1 MMEAE
6 STTLAAIRTSLLSL
20 ADYVASAQLRIPRPE
35 TPRVERTRDEVAWAI
50 REYLVP
56 RLDDPLAPAVAVVAG
71 PGGAGKSAILNAIA
85 RRTVSPSGV
94 MRPTTTEPIV
104 WGPRSRPESDWRV
117 FLHRLREQTGAEL
130 DVVMGDDPLTEHVI
144 FVDTPPV
151 DLVRADGRIP
161 ALEAL
166 GLADICI
173 FVTSASRYADA
184 SGWMYLEAARRR
196 GVPILHVINRLPRDP
211 DAAEEVLIDY
221 VARLHGRDLLME
233 PDTSL
238 VFPVVSGEIDAG
250 TGGPSAAA
258 VGALRGELA
267 ELAHSDFRSAIIN
280 QTVLA
285 TTHAVAQRARRV
297 GAELAVEVQERADF
311 DEAVA
316 TAYREQSRA
325 LVADLE
331 AGRLAELA
339 SAESWGLAAA
349 DLTGIVTRRA
359 GVAAQETTQSWE
371 ERPGGRELLGA
382 GGEGLRRHG
391 QDTAY
396 EAQRTLE
403 QWYTLAGEHAAAAG
417 KRTRMWKRTQRRVQ
431 KRLWPQVLDPG
442 RAMDRSLTRRYGTA
456 AEGLVTTI
464 REDLGTAL
472 TAALAADA
480 ERFERFLGPQ
490 PDSAILREIETRAEW
505 IEALVEDEVE
515 LVPISSHS
523 AQTDAGEEANET
535 EANLEVADGGSQHV
549 QSTSSDDG
557 ETRGSVG
564 VERIT
569 EPDQVDTAPVAPPG
583 EAVTVESRPGANAA
597 GNDGGDGPDAVAA
610 EADAGADDVDV
621 VADEE
626 VATAVVQTDAPARVG
641 GWDEG
646 GDSAELDDP
655 GERSEP
661 AASDGTDDPSAD
673 QRDDPDPPHDP
684 EEGDPAPRA
693 SESGD
698 GGDEP
703 PRPAGDVD
711 RAGDA

>member
-1 MMEAE
+1 MEAE
-6 STTLAAIRTSLLSL
+6 PTTLAAIRTSLLSL

-71 PGGAGKSAILNAIA
+71 PGGTGKSAILNAIA
-85 RRTVSPSGV
+85 RRPVSDSGV

-104 WGPRSRPESDWRV
+104 WGPRSRPESEWRV

-196 GVPILHVINRLPRDP
+196 GVPILHVINRLSQDP
-211 DAAEEVLIDY
+211 EVAEEVLIDY

-238 VFPVVSGEIDAG
+238 VFPVVSGEIDAT

-267 ELAHSDFRSAIIN
+267 ELAHSEFRSAIIN

-311 DEAVA
+311 DEAVV

-325 LVADLE
+325 LAADLE
-331 AGRLAELA
+331 AGRFAELA
-339 SAESWGLAAA
+339 DAESWGLAAA

-359 GVAAQETTQSWE
+359 GVAAQDATQSWE
-371 ERPGGRELLGA
+371 ARGGGRELLGS

-396 EAQRTLE
+396 EAQRVLE
-403 QWYTLAGEHAAAAG
+403 QWYTLVGDRAAAAG
-417 KRTRMWKRTQRRVQ
+417 KRGKLWRSTRRRVQ
-431 KRLWPQVLDPG
+431 RQVWPQVLDPE
-442 RAMDRSLTRRYGTA
+442 RAMNRVLTRRYGA
-456 AEGLVTTI
+456 KASDLVGSA
-464 REDLGTAL
+464 REDLADAL

-490 PDSAILREIETRAEW
+490 PDSDVLREIETRAEW

-515 LVPISSHS
+515 LVPIGSPRTPKDDGGVGSEQVDAESDSDLGPDPGATPADPSSPWEVTVVVDAGQS
-523 AQTDAGEEANET
+523 ASPVPADTTAETSVAEYVVPGSEEPNFEGGLADRDPGETPPVDAWGEEAEI
-535 EANLEVADGGSQHV
+535 VPDGVTSAVVFV
-549 QSTSSDDG
+549 QDDQVEPDG
-557 ETRGSVG
+557 EGDQS
-564 VERIT
+564 EAD
-569 EPDQVDTAPVAPPG
+569 ELDDQVGSED
-583 EAVTVESRPGANAA
+583 R
-597 GNDGGDGPDAVAA
+597 A
-610 EADAGADDVDV
+610 EP
-621 VADEE
+621 E
-626 VATAVVQTDAPARVG
+626 
-641 GWDEG
+641 EG
-646 GDSAELDDP
+646 GDQVESEEPHDSDGRDLTGEP
-655 GERSEP
+655 GEF
-661 AASDGTDDPSAD
+661 
-673 QRDDPDPPHDP
+673 
-684 EEGDPAPRA
+684 
-693 SESGD
+693 GD
-698 GGDEP
+698 GAEEP
-703 PRPAGDVD
+703 PGLAGEREEDD
-711 RAGDA
+711 DA

>member
-1 MMEAE
+1 M
-6 STTLAAIRTSLLSL
+6 
-20 ADYVASAQLRIPRPE
+20 
-35 TPRVERTRDEVAWAI
+35 AWAI

-71 PGGAGKSAILNAIA
+71 PGGTGKSAILNAIA
-85 RRTVSPSGV
+85 RRPVSDSGV

-104 WGPRSRPESDWRV
+104 WGPRLRPESEWRV

-196 GVPILHVINRLPRDP
+196 GVPILHVINRLSRDP
-211 DAAEEVLIDY
+211 DVAEEVLIDY

-238 VFPVVSGEIDAG
+238 VFPVVSGEIDAT

-267 ELAHSDFRSAIIN
+267 ELAHSEFRSAIIN

-285 TTHAVAQRARRV
+285 TTQAVAKRARRV
-297 GAELAVEVQERADF
+297 GAELAVEVQERAEF
-311 DEAVA
+311 DEAVV
-316 TAYREQSRA
+316 TAYRKQSGA

-331 AGRLAELA
+331 AGRFAELA
-339 SAESWGLAAA
+339 NAESWGLAAA

-359 GVAAQETTQSWE
+359 GVAAQDTSDSWE
-371 ERPGGRELLGA
+371 ARVGGRELLGS

-396 EAQRTLE
+396 EAQRVLE
-403 QWYTLAGEHAAAAG
+403 QWYTLVGDRAAAAG
-417 KRTRMWKRTQRRVQ
+417 KRRKMWKSTRRRVQ
-431 KRLWPQVLDPG
+431 RQVWPQVLDPE
-442 RAMDRSLTRRYGTA
+442 RAINRALTRRYGA
-456 AEGLVTTI
+456 KAPDLVGNA
-464 REDLGTAL
+464 REDLADAL

-490 PDSAILREIETRAEW
+490 PESAILREIETRAEW

-515 LVPISSHS
+515 LVPIGSPRTPKDDDDVGFDQVDAAADPDLGPDLGATPADPSSPGE
-523 AQTDAGEEANET
+523 AIADTDAGDRAEPVPMERAAQPFVAEYVVPSTEEPTLDARPTDPHSGERPPADAWGEKAET
-535 EANLEVADGGSQHV
+535 DLKSVASAEVIV
-549 QSTSSDDG
+549 QDDQFGPDG
-557 ETRGSVG
+557 EDDQPKPDPL
-564 VERIT
+564 E
-569 EPDQVDTAPVAPPG
+569 DQVEPG
-583 EAVTVESRPGANAA
+583 EPEDAGGAGRIGGAGRPGRTGRASRFRRT
-597 GNDGGDGPDAVAA
+597 GPD
-610 EADAGADDVDV
+610 
-621 VADEE
+621 
-626 VATAVVQTDAPARVG
+626 R
-641 GWDEG
+641 
-646 GDSAELDDP
+646 
-655 GERSEP
+655 
-661 AASDGTDDPSAD
+661 
-673 QRDDPDPPHDP
+673 
-684 EEGDPAPRA
+684 
-693 SESGD
+693 
-698 GGDEP
+698 
-703 PRPAGDVD
+703 
-711 RAGDA
+711 